1 MLERSYGMQIVPS
14 RLLLNMQRRGLTG
27 IHKSHKF
34 ANVGRSLFQ
43 NKNFSFQGP
52 AFRVI
57 LLNPNPIECL
67 WQPVIAKLLCN
78 YT

>member
-27 IHKSHKF
+27 IHKSHKI

-43 NKNFSFQGP
+43 NKDFSFQGP
-52 AFRVI
+52 AFLVIIIKSQSNRVFMTACDSQVT
-57 LLNPNPIECL
+57 L
-67 WQPVIAKLLCN
+67 
-78 YT
+78 

>member
-34 ANVGRSLFQ
+34 ANVERSLFL
-43 NKNFSFQGP
+43 NKNFSFLGP

-57 LLNPNPIECL
+57 IITSQSNRVFMAACDSQVSL
-67 WQPVIAKLLCN
+67 
-78 YT
+78 

>member
-34 ANVGRSLFQ
+34 ANVGRSLFR
-43 NKNFSFQGP
+43 NKISFQGP
-52 AFRVI
+52 AFQVTIIQSQSNRGFMAACDSQVT
-57 LLNPNPIECL
+57 L
-67 WQPVIAKLLCN
+67 
-78 YT
+78 